1 MIKRIVMMEG
11 GVETLSYFSHQMAG
25 EFQMLGYA
33 VFFYDLKQEESS
45 AGKLRKFIRPRE
57 TVLVTFN
64 FQGLEKEA
72 GVYRE
77 GIGYLWDTYHIPCYN
92 IAADHPY
99 FYDDRL
105 KDLPEKYRHI
115 SIDRRQKAY
124 FEEFYP
130 EYVSRGFLPL
140 AGTGLRQG
148 EDEAKTGKAGAQ
160 GDAEQAA
167 PCYDVILTG
176 NYTKLSFFEPYINWI
191 NEEYAAFYRGIIDD
205 LLEHPACTAE
215 EVALAHCEREMGKEP
230 NDQLRIALH
239 KMIFIDLYVRNY
251 WRGKAVR
258 TLVNAGIPV
267 HVVGKGWEELE
278 DVRHPECLKLH
289 PQTDS
294 VTCLEMLAD
303 AKVSLNVM
311 PWFKD
316 GAHDRVFNSILNGAV
331 CVTDPSCYLEEELHE
346 GEGVCYVAL
355 QDMDALPEKVKDLL
369 QNDSGRNEIVR
380 RGRAIVE
387 QKHTWAQ
394 RAKTLAA
401 WIAEDAAQ

>member
-25 EFQMLGYA
+25 EFQKLGYA

-140 AGTGLRQG
+140 AGTGLREG
-148 EDEAKTGKAGAQ
+148 EDEAKTGKAGAQGTAVETEEAGAQGTAVETEEAGAQ

-191 NEEYAAFYRGIIDD
+191 NEEYCGILPGDHRRSVGTSG
-205 LLEHPACTAE
+205 LHGGGSGACPLRAGD
-215 EVALAHCEREMGKEP
+215 GK
-230 NDQLRIALH
+230 
-239 KMIFIDLYVRNY
+239 
-251 WRGKAVR
+251 
-258 TLVNAGIPV
+258 
-267 HVVGKGWEELE
+267 
-278 DVRHPECLKLH
+278 
-289 PQTDS
+289 
-294 VTCLEMLAD
+294 
-303 AKVSLNVM
+303 
-311 PWFKD
+311 
-316 GAHDRVFNSILNGAV
+316 
-331 CVTDPSCYLEEELHE
+331 
-346 GEGVCYVAL
+346 
-355 QDMDALPEKVKDLL
+355 
-369 QNDSGRNEIVR
+369 
-380 RGRAIVE
+380 RA
-387 QKHTWAQ
+387 Q
-394 RAKTLAA
+394 
-401 WIAEDAAQ
+401 

>member
-25 EFQMLGYA
+25 EFQKLGYA

-205 LLEHPACTAE
+205 LLEHPACTVE

-289 PQTDS
+289 SQTAS

-369 QNDSGRNEIVR
+369 QNDSGRNEIVQ
-380 RGRAIVE
+380 RGRGGG
-387 QKHTWAQ
+387 
-394 RAKTLAA
+394 R
-401 WIAEDAAQ
+401 